1 MAVRISELDELS
13 VDLSQLDELPIVD
26 LSAGDTKKV
35 TVANLLNVGISGAPS
50 SFIDL
55 GKLNQSS
62 TTKLGAVALDNTG
75 VASGTYGG
83 AATVAQFIVNAQGLI
98 TSASGVAIVIAATGV
113 TGLATVA
120 TSGTYASLS
129 GLPTLGTLSS
139 QDADS
144 IVVSGG
150 TISGVTFIS
159 GNVTISGG
167 TISGITDLAVDDG
180 GTGASTAAD
189 ARTNLGLV
197 IGTNV
202 QAYNAVLSGVGGA
215 YDTTDNL
222 AYASASGI
230 IATTT
235 LTSFGRTLISQAAAS
250 GVRTELA
257 LGSMALQDA
266 GSISVSGGTI
276 SGITDL
282 AIADGGTGA
291 SSAAD
296 ARTNLGLVIGTD
308 VQAYDA
314 GLASIAGLTT
324 SADEI
329 LYLTGADTYASSPL
343 PSYARDFLASGNSD
357 SDARTVLG
365 LGALATKALVEP
377 GDIDAGAVSGA
388 TVASGSLISDNYG
401 AGSVLEAAIGA
412 SAITTSK
419 IVDSGITAIKLADNS
434 ASIVGTGAPLTAG
447 VFIGQ
452 QYLDGVTDF
461 AYTWDGDSWERHS
474 AISSI
479 DFVDSTPIAF
489 AVTYPDNYSAT
500 ITTTV
505 EDQTAATIFA
515 GPVSGIATAPT
526 FRALA
531 STDLPLASSGTVG
544 AVQPGAGLVVDG
556 LGAINHANSA
566 IAGTYAGA
574 VTIDSE
580 GHVVT
585 AQATLSADDIPDL
598 DASKITSGSFSDF
611 FLAPNSVTAS
621 QLADNGIAQVSTTV
635 PETPEFAGQWWINP
649 DDRAAYIWVGTVS
662 AGGNNGYWLNLGY
675 GSPTQLNVRFGGT
688 YNASSNVVESINSYG
703 IEAGL
708 AVNVALSSPNTSNNG
723 VYLIVTTAGSG
734 TTPAPS
740 GALSLGNWVL
750 SQGIG
755 DRWTTIDLG
764 LIGESVSDSD
774 VLVNGAGLNPAAS
787 GIANQEDF
795 NEEVWSRVQ
804 IANTITA
811 GIVKA
816 STEIVVASGTGVMSI
831 GTVDDGSY

>member
-113 TGLATVA
+113 TGLAAVA
-120 TSGTYASLS
+120 TSGTYASLT

-139 QDADS
+139 QS
-144 IVVSGG
+144 
-150 TISGVTFIS
+150 
-159 GNVTISGG
+159 
-167 TISGITDLAVDDG
+167 
-180 GTGASTAAD
+180 
-189 ARTNLGLV
+189 
-197 IGTNV
+197 
-202 QAYNAVLSGVGGA
+202 
-215 YDTTDNL
+215 
-222 AYASASGI
+222 
-230 IATTT
+230 
-235 LTSFGRTLISQAAAS
+235 
-250 GVRTELA
+250 
-257 LGSMALQDA
+257 A
-266 GSISVSGGTI
+266 GSIVVSGGTI

-291 SSAAD
+291 SSAAN

-324 SADEI
+324 SADQV

-343 PSYARDFLASGNSD
+343 PSYSRGFLASGNSA

-365 LGALATKALVEP
+365 LGALATKAIVDA
-377 GDIDAGAVSGA
+377 GDINTGAVSGA
-388 TVASGSLISDNYG
+388 TVASGSLISANYG

-412 SAITTSK
+412 SAVTTGK

-434 ASIVGTGAPLTAG
+434 ASIVGTGAPITAG

-461 AYTWDGDSWERHS
+461 AYTWDGAAWERHS

-489 AVTYPDNYSAT
+489 TVTYPDNYSAT

-505 EDQTAATIFA
+505 ENQTAATIFA
-515 GPVSGIATAPT
+515 GPVSGGATAPT

-531 STDLPLASSGTVG
+531 STDLPLAASGTVG
-544 AVQPGAGLVVDG
+544 AMRPGAGLVVDG
-556 LGAINHANSA
+556 AGAINHVNSA

-585 AQATLSADDIPDL
+585 AQAALSADDIPDL
-598 DASKITSGSFSDF
+598 DASKITSGSFSNF

-621 QLADNGIAQVSTTV
+621 QLADYGIAQVSESAPV
-635 PETPEFAGQWWINP
+635 PEFAGQWWVNP
-649 DDRAAYIWVGTVS
+649 NDRAAYIWVGEV
-662 AGGNNGYWLNLGY
+662 APVPNGYWLNLGY
-675 GSPTQLNVRFGGT
+675 GSPTQINLRFGGT
-688 YNASSNVVESINSYG
+688 YNASGNTVESINSYG

-708 AVNVALSSPNTSNNG
+708 TIGQALSAPNTSNNG
-723 VYLIVTTAGSG
+723 VYLIVTASG
-734 TTPAPS
+734 TGTAPAPTVP
-740 GALSLGNWVL
+740 LSVGNWVL
-750 SQGIG
+750 SEGVG
-755 DRWTTIDLG
+755 ASWTEIDLYST
-764 LIGESVSDSD
+764 IGGVSDQD
-774 VLVNGAGLNPAAS
+774 VLVAGASLVPAAS
-787 GIANQEDF
+787 GIASQEDF
-795 NEEVWSRVQ
+795 NESVWPKVQ
-804 IANTITA
+804 IANSTTA
-811 GIVKA
+811 GIVRA
-816 STEIVVASGTGVMSI
+816 STEIVVASGTGIMTL